1 VARSRSLCPEGEK
14 PDSRRPD
21 HHSRDGQ
28 RRDPK
33 HPLLGSSRARGT
45 RGETRELAHWTPLDM
60 NGKWLLMDLR
70 KSFCCATR
78 ASQKGRFD
86 AFAKPSANVSYLRK
100 AAVAE
105 RARGRRSWAGFGR
118 PAIVT
123 CADEHW
129 RDSTVVWDWFE
140 THPPDAIIGESG
152 RLMMGDGRSRWQC
165 A

>member
-1 VARSRSLCPEGEK
+1 MARSRSPCPEGEK

-45 RGETRELAHWTPLDM
+45 RGETRELARWTPLDM
-60 NGKWLLMDLR
+60 NGKWLLMELR

-86 AFAKPSANVSYLRK
+86 AFAKPSA
-100 AAVAE
+100 
-105 RARGRRSWAGFGR
+105 
-118 PAIVT
+118 I
-123 CADEHW
+123 
-129 RDSTVVWDWFE
+129 
-140 THPPDAIIGESG
+140 
-152 RLMMGDGRSRWQC
+152 GRSLRTADDPCHRNEMTDGAKAGRGSPLAEGQRLRE
-165 A
+165 